1 MLMPRWALGTVVIAP
16 LGALFGQGTF
26 ANAVD
31 LARGTFLVFV
41 LLMSTWLVFG
51 FRRDRPAL

>member
-1 MLMPRWALGTVVIAP
+1 MPRWALGTVVIAP

-31 LARGTFLVFV
+31 VVRGTFLVFV
-41 LLMSTWLVFG
+41 LLMSAWLVLG
-51 FRRDRPAL
+51 VRSDRPAL